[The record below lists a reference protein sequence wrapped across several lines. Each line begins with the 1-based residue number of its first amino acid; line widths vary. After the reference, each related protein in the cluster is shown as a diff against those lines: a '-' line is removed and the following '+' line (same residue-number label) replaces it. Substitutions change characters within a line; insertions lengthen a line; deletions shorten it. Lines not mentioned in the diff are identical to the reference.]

1 MFIITCDILQ
11 IGSDVADNRP
21 HMVKFTFNTA
31 ENMVNV
37 IYNSEHRDEL
47 DFPFT
52 ALGSRFN
59 TLFEGQ
65 IYIGGHPDFY
75 SLPWNI
81 YSRSG
86 FVGCVSVFQVSICRV
101 INQVKI
107 ACCEV

>member
-1 MFIITCDILQ
+1 
-11 IGSDVADNRP
+11 
-21 HMVKFTFNTA
+21 MVKFTFNTA